1 MIYKPRIAKIK
12 GQTIGVVFA
21 GTPHRGSE
29 KTKWAH
35 FATSFATVI
44 LKDHNDKLVDAL
56 KTGSEV
62 LERLQ
67 LDFARLMS
75 SLKIYSFFEDHQYP
89 MIGKVRQHYHHPSRR
104 YDV

>member
-1 MIYKPRIAKIK
+1 
-12 GQTIGVVFA
+12 VFA

-29 KTKWAH
+29 KAKWAN
-35 FATSFATVI
+35 FATSFATVV
-44 LKDHNDKLVDAL
+44 LKDHNDRLIDAL

-75 SLKIYSFFEDHQYP
+75 SLKIYSFFEDYQYP
-89 MIGKVRQHYHHPSRR
+89 KIGKVREHYNPSRS
-104 YDV
+104 YDI